1 MNIFKAAQ
9 RVSFVVLAGLVTL
22 PVVVVAHAA
31 APRPCEDVLK
41 EMRAAKST
49 AKLSADD
56 KTKVDALEAK
66 AVERCNADDD
76 RRADGFLDDAMKLIK
91 K

>member
-1 MNIFKAAQ
+1 MKMFKAVQ
-9 RVSFVVLAGLVTL
+9 RLNLFVLAALVTL
-22 PVVVVAHAA
+22 PVAAHAA
-31 APRPCEDVLK
+31 APRPCEDALK

-66 AVERCNADDD
+66 AIERCNADDD
-76 RRADGFLDDAMKLIK
+76 RRADGFLEDAMKLMTK
-91 K
+91 

>member
-1 MNIFKAAQ
+1 MNIFKSAQ
-9 RVSFVVLAGLVTL
+9 GASLAVLIGLAML
-22 PVVVVAHAA
+22 PVAAHAA
-31 APRPCEDVLK
+31 APRPCEDALK
-41 EMRAAKST
+41 EMRAAKLT

-76 RRADGFLDDAMKLIK
+76 RRADGFLEDAMKLMK

>member
-1 MNIFKAAQ
+1 MNTFKAAR
-9 RVSFVVLAGLVTL
+9 RVSLAALLALATL
-22 PVVVVAHAA
+22 PIAAHAA
-31 APRPCEDVLK
+31 ATRPCEDVLK

-49 AKLSADD
+49 AKLSVDD
-56 KTKVDALEAK
+56 KAKVDALEAK

-76 RRADGFLDDAMKLIK
+76 RRADGFLDDAMKLMK

>member
-1 MNIFKAAQ
+1 MSKAAQ
-9 RVSFVVLAGLVTL
+9 RITLTILAGLVIV
-22 PVVVVAHAA
+22 PAAAHAA
-31 APRPCEDVLK
+31 APRPCEDMLK

-56 KTKVDALEAK
+56 KAKVDALEAK

-76 RRADGFLDDAMKLIK
+76 RRADGFLDDAMKLMK